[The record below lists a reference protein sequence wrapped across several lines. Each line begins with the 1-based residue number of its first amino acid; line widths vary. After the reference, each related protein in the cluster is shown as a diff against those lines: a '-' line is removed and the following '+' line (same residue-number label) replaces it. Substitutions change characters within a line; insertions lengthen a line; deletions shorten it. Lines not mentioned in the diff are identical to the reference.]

1 MKEIRFH
8 NAAVAAQCAR
18 RGDAYCSLVASL
30 GRRDGPF
37 IVLTEDALKVVRKAF
52 PKQKA
57 VVKVSLTT
65 QLFHALKKWA
75 RSGFKVPSLPAIHSR
90 HIACRSCHLNV
101 GFGIFGAC
109 KKCKCTGAKLLLA
122 TETCPLNLW

>member
-8 NAAVAAQCAR
+8 KSAVESECKRRGRPYCNAVHYYAR
-18 RGDAYCSLVASL
+18 REGEYV
-30 GRRDGPF
+30 
-37 IVLTEDALKVVRKAF
+37 ILTEGALATVRKAF
-52 PKQKA
+52 PKRKA
-57 VVKVSLTT
+57 VAEESLAT
-65 QLFHALKKWA
+65 QLFRALKKWA
-75 RSGFKVPSLPAIHSR
+75 RSGFKIPSLPEIHSR

-122 TETCPLNLW
+122 TESCPLNIW

>member
-8 NAAVAAQCAR
+8 KSAVESECAR
-18 RGDAYCSLVASL
+18 RGDAYCRLVASL
-30 GRRDGPF
+30 GRRDGQF
-37 IVLTEDALKVVRKAF
+37 LVLTEGELKTVRKEF
-52 PKQKA
+52 PKRKA
-57 VVKVSLTT
+57 TVKDSLTV
-65 QLFHALKKWA
+65 QLWLALKKWA